1 MILDYDPTPGS
12 EAMPP
17 GQLVESMR
25 LVCPPLFNAPI
36 LHRPSVSSGIRTFG
50 GQPLTG
56 VRGQRLY
63 IAVADTSLIPK
74 AGKAL
79 EDLLWATGH
88 GYVVIGKAGQILS
101 RTLIDGSVWQP
112 ERLDFAAPPLLAEG
126 LTRDQPANWLCGND
140 AGDPLDL
147 RKVIEMADGTVVT
160 AAVRAKDTA
169 KAGVQSEAQTVLG
182 EWVEVQAEKLS
193 KARKI
198 PLDTARATVA
208 RAAVKRQL
216 TGDFLLTTP
225 DGAQVSVGEML
236 DHLDRWHGKR
246 FADPLEPDYG
256 NDSRIAWANLRS
268 GGRPYVY
275 SHAHGGR
282 RFYLIRPSARIQLA
296 DGQRARVV
304 DSLLDLMRTRREL
317 YDMGGGSALARVTDD
332 AKAIPA
338 NQDWLVDHFDRTVE
352 FFSIKEAKEGPD
364 EVPRN
369 APVWAARAILAKDG
383 ERRLSRLD
391 AVVTAPTLRVD
402 GSIISE
408 PGYDP
413 VSRLLFLV
421 DTPDSIHVP
430 LNPTFEQARAALSE
444 LWEPFRLFPLVDTV
458 DHGVVLAGILSALIR
473 PSLATCPGFAFDA
486 PAAGSGKTLLAQTI
500 GALLLGVE
508 PAALPPA
515 SNQDEETRKRL
526 FSTLRDGSRVL
537 LWDNVREPL
546 GNGALDAFLTAPTFS
561 DRILGKSEMATLPN
575 RALFLV
581 TGNNLRL
588 VGDTCRR
595 ILTAR
600 IDPRMERPYA
610 RSFGFC
616 PLQTVLG
623 KRLRMVAAGLTLV
636 RAWIAHGRIRLGDG
650 RTASFESWDDL
661 IRQTLCWVASWD
673 SRFADPLKAT
683 ERAFELDPET
693 SKLKTLLATWHA
705 KFGDTRMSVAE
716 IVRSVVSDFGL
727 NDQGAALRD
736 ALDEVAG
743 ERGTINR
750 RRLGRWIEKNAERR
764 VDGLRIV
771 RRGILIGAT
780 TWAVVRDTN
789 PERPDKTHHN

>member
-1 MILDYDPTPGS
+1 MSDLTFTVISSVNPAVLTKRYWLDAEGRLNKQAVAQMVEGTAEIARVPSLAVFADLLDDLRPCNALTYGIAPGFPNARIVSRAKHTDGDGAITRTRAFFQFPPAPGIMMLDYDPAPGS
-12 EAMPP
+12 EAMTA
-17 GQLVESMR
+17 GELVEAMR
-25 LVCPPLFNAPI
+25 RVCPPLFNAPI

-352 FFSIKEAKEGPD
+352 FFSIKEAKEGPE

-430 LNPTFEQARAALSE
+430 LNPT
-444 LWEPFRLFPLVDTV
+444 
-458 DHGVVLAGILSALIR
+458 
-473 PSLATCPGFAFDA
+473 
-486 PAAGSGKTLLAQTI
+486 
-500 GALLLGVE
+500 
-508 PAALPPA
+508 
-515 SNQDEETRKRL
+515 
-526 FSTLRDGSRVL
+526 
-537 LWDNVREPL
+537 
-546 GNGALDAFLTAPTFS
+546 
-561 DRILGKSEMATLPN
+561 
-575 RALFLV
+575 
-581 TGNNLRL
+581 
-588 VGDTCRR
+588 
-595 ILTAR
+595 
-600 IDPRMERPYA
+600 
-610 RSFGFC
+610 
-616 PLQTVLG
+616 LQ
-623 KRLRMVAAGLTLV
+623 
-636 RAWIAHGRIRLGDG
+636 
-650 RTASFESWDDL
+650 
-661 IRQTLCWVASWD
+661 
-673 SRFADPLKAT
+673 
-683 ERAFELDPET
+683 
-693 SKLKTLLATWHA
+693 
-705 KFGDTRMSVAE
+705 MS
-716 IVRSVVSDFGL
+716 SQL
-727 NDQGAALRD
+727 HLMQLM
-736 ALDEVAG
+736 
-743 ERGTINR
+743 GTNFF
-750 RRLGRWIEKNAERR
+750 
-764 VDGLRIV
+764 V
-771 RRGILIGAT
+771 
-780 TWAVVRDTN
+780 
-789 PERPDKTHHN
+789 